1 MKGRSKT
8 GTAPAKQSAKQVSSK
23 SATKPSTNNKAS
35 TKKTTVAKPSSSTVN
50 SKPKKVVE
58 SVPQPAGKLSAQAV
72 KSSKSGSNAKPAVK
86 PAQKVAASKSTKTA
100 AKVSAAKP
108 KETTSKAVGT
118 KATVKAI
125 QVPSKPD
132 PKSTTKAEAKATE
145 KKASAKTI
153 SKTSKVDSVVES
165 KPAKSGAAKAKPAT
179 TKEIAAVADKKS
191 TNVPKATPKVSGKL
205 DKANDKHE
213 KVAKPSGKVAA
224 KKIVEEVVPAGP
236 PTDPVVVEKLRAI
249 QERKERSKDL
259 ARPQD
264 ARTSLVHSDPSL
276 VQPPEPGT
284 DRLVL
289 MVRDPYWL
297 HASWDVSRRAVQR
310 AKASLAGQW
319 HSVKP
324 ILRLFH
330 LDDAGTTA
338 NSEKILRDIE
348 IHSGVRNWYIPVSEP
363 PSIFIASLGYLC
375 SGGRFHELCRSNKV
389 KTPVPG
395 SNDAIDD
402 HWADIAKDAERV
414 YSLSGGYEEDGKP
427 EELKA
432 MFEERLSR
440 PMDGPTAAD
449 FGGGADGSLRR
460 AKDFHFELDVEMVV
474 FGTTQPYAKLVIGG
488 EPATVRADGTFS
500 ARVPMPNTRQ
510 VIPVTSRARDGS
522 DEQTIV
528 IAVERNTKVM
538 EPVSSNNLNEPDE

>member
-1 MKGRSKT
+1 MKGRSKS
-8 GTAPAKQSAKQVSSK
+8 GTAPAKKETAKQTSSK
-23 SATKPSTNNKAS
+23 SASKSSVSKKAS
-35 TKKTTVAKPSSSTVN
+35 AEKPAAAKLSTSSASSKAKKAAELVAKP
-50 SKPKKVVE
+50 
-58 SVPQPAGKLSAQAV
+58 AGKIPGKATKAAELT
-72 KSSKSGSNAKPAVK
+72 AKAAVK
-86 PAQKVAASKSTKTA
+86 PAQKAAARKA
-100 AKVSAAKP
+100 AKAPAKIPATKVTEAKSKAPAAKTTPKAFPAPAKLDSKTKSKVDAKAAETKSAAKAN
-108 KETTSKAVGT
+108 S
-118 KATVKAI
+118 
-125 QVPSKPD
+125 QPSKIEPAVK
-132 PKSTTKAEAKATE
+132 PT
-145 KKASAKTI
+145 
-153 SKTSKVDSVVES
+153 
-165 KPAKSGAAKAKPAT
+165 PAKSASAKAKPAAS
-179 TKEIAAVADKKS
+179 KETPPASSKKS
-191 TNVPKATPKVSGKL
+191 TSVPQASPKANSKPE
-205 DKANDKHE
+205 KAPEKQE
-213 KVAKPSGKVAA
+213 KVAKPSAKVTA
-224 KKIVEEVVPAGP
+224 KKVVEEVVPSGP

-297 HASWDVSRRAVQR
+297 HASWDISRRAVQR

-348 IHSGVRNWYIPVSEP
+348 IHSGVRNWYIPVAEP
-363 PSIFIASLGYLC
+363 PSIFVASLGYLC
-375 SGGRFHELCRSNKV
+375 SSGRFHELCRSNKV

-414 YSLSGGYEEDGKP
+414 FSLSGGYEEDGKP

-474 FGTTQPYAKLVIGG
+474 FGATQPYAKLVIGG